1 MKILFLI
8 SEFPPVGGGAG
19 NASANIARLLVA
31 SGHDVLVL
39 TVRHASLPHEET
51 WQGVRIIR
59 VPALRRRM
67 DRSGLL
73 EQVSFILVGSF
84 WVGRVLKTFPAQV
97 VLAFFGVPAGPIA
110 WLTNKL
116 HGIPYMV
123 SMRGGDVPGFR
134 PYDFGTYHRLVAPF
148 LRLVWRQA
156 GSLVANS
163 KGLRELALKFDPSA
177 HIELIPNGVDLDS
190 FVPVERDWSTP
201 RLLSVGRLVYQKGLD
216 LAARALANLK
226 DLDWE
231 WVVAGDGSFR
241 LEFEKLCRELG
252 IADRVRLAGW
262 RSREE
267 LVQDYMQAN
276 LFLFPSRHEGMPNAV
291 LEAMASGLPVVASRI
306 AGNEELVLPDR
317 TGLLFPSESVADL
330 QAELQDLL
338 PDAARRKA
346 MGDAGRTR
354 VQEKYGWQ
362 GVADQYAV
370 LLSKMLEN
378 G

>member
-1 MKILFLI
+1 MKILFLN
-8 SEFPPVGGGAG
+8 SEFPPIGGGAG

-51 WQGVRIIR
+51 WQGVRILR

-110 WLTNKL
+110 WLTKKL

-163 KGLRELALKFDPSA
+163 TGLRELALKFDPSA

-267 LVQDYMQAN
+267 LVQDYRQAN
-276 LFLFPSRHEGMPNAV
+276 LFLFPSRHEGMPNAI

-346 MGDAGRTR
+346 MGEAGRTR

-370 LLSKMLEN
+370 LLTKMLEN